1 MRNAQAS
8 SPALVKLPPFW
19 YVPGSCLPHDMKR
32 ILLIEDSLE
41 NAILVERIL
50 EASGYQLLHAANGE
64 SGIQVAIEE
73 TPDMVLI
80 DIGLPDIDGHTVLTL
95 LRQVSELE
103 GVPLV
108 AITAWPADI
117 AQEMT
122 ASSSNRLAS
131 APFPSRS
138 PNFSYPKRSLN
149 ESGQNPD
156 MDGQ

>member
-1 MRNAQAS
+1 MFQEVACR
-8 SPALVKLPPFW
+8 K
-19 YVPGSCLPHDMKR
+19 DMKR

-117 AQEMT
+117 AQVMCQRYGYDGVIIKPISVR
-122 ASSSNRLAS
+122 A
-131 APFPSRS
+131 FPKQIAE
-138 PNFSYPKRSLN
+138 FFVPKT
-149 ESGQNPD
+149 
-156 MDGQ
+156 